1 MTAADLSK
9 QIARLIEAELRKM
22 DAATRANYISV
33 RRSVLAGAKSMWDVA
48 AVTPRISTETGGMV
62 YVDKSAAMKYGRF
75 DKLTEEVK
83 GITKKGLLTDISN
96 LEYHGKRVYELQYTG
111 DAWVY
116 QQGYGLPITGGVKVP
131 LVAKAV
137 YSDFYG
143 RSFEDTLRKNWAL
156 YADDILAGITRELNQ
171 GHSYTQMAKV
181 IQART
186 DRSYADSLRVS
197 ATEAHRIQAMASVD
211 TDALLDELEIP
222 FRKIWVATVDN
233 VTRDDHAQMDGEE
246 ADEDGAEG
254 IFTLPDGARGLAP
267 GLTGT
272 PQNDIRCRCDYVK
285 SIAGIKPTERRIRGE
300 GIVPYETFTQRLE
313 RKADIPLRDL
323 RAAK

>member
-22 DAATRANYISV
+22 DAATRVNYISV
-33 RRSVLAGAKSMWDVA
+33 RKSVLAGAKSMWDVA
-48 AVTPRISTETGGMV
+48 AVTPRISTETGGLV

-222 FRKIWVATVDN
+222 YRKIWLATIDQT
-233 VTRDDHAQMDGEE
+233 TRQDHIDMDGEP
-246 ADEDGAEG
+246 ADEDG
-254 IFTLPDGARGLAP
+254 IFTLPDDSTGPAP
-267 GLTGT
+267 GLING
-272 PQNDIRCRCDYVK
+272 PAGQNINCRCSYFKEID
-285 SIAGIKPTERRIRGE
+285 GIKPTERRIRGE